1 MPNINLIRENR
12 ELVRASR
19 RKSKLVMAVAGVVAT
34 LALGFMTT
42 QYMSLSASKAAFAD
56 AKVKHER
63 IYPKVEQIDQLSTV
77 VSKLEPKMQNLDDS
91 QRATKRWF
99 RILNHLAKNTPP
111 DAWLTQIR
119 STQSMATE
127 PVALTIQGMSGGQG
141 SAADM
146 MNRLQASTDYEGVV
160 LNYTNEEVSTDRT
173 GIKFELTARVA
184 GTAQPKPK
192 EEEEKKA

>member
-1 MPNINLIRENR
+1 MPNINLIREQR
-12 ELVRASR
+12 ILVRAQR
-19 RKSKLVMAVAGVVAT
+19 RKTKLVSAGALGISV
-34 LALGFMTT
+34 LALGFLGM
-42 QYMSLSASKAAFAD
+42 QWMNLSGKRAALVD
-56 AKVKHER
+56 AKQKHER
-63 IYPKVEQIDQLSTV
+63 IYPKVEQIDELTALV
-77 VSKLEPKMQNLDDS
+77 GKLEPKMQNLDDS

-119 STQSMATE
+119 STQTMATE
-127 PVALTIQGMSGGQG
+127 PVALTIQGISGGQG

-192 EEEEKKA
+192 EEEEKA